1 MGYDAVIFDFDGVL
15 MNSGFDGFQWA
26 LDERQKV
33 VTNKGWNLEL
43 DKLEQ
48 GIFQPDHSKD
58 ITEVMSQEDVSWAQL
73 KEMEKAVAERKVEMA
88 STGEI
93 EIFEDA
99 EEILN
104 ALDCPKAIVSNA
116 YNDYLQKLLE
126 ELDIENYIDFWIA
139 PRIEDIRN
147 YREKMKPEPEMVEE
161 ALEQLEAQNAVMIGD
176 QVSDIL
182 AARNAG
188 IDSIYI
194 NRSGD
199 TEPRANHS
207 VKSLTEALQIIQG

>member
-1 MGYDAVIFDFDGVL
+1 MKYDAVIFDFDGVL
-15 MNSGFDGFQWA
+15 MDSGFDGFQWA
-26 LDERQKV
+26 LEERHKV
-33 VTNKGWNLEL
+33 IEENGWDLNL
-43 DKLEQ
+43 DKLER
-48 GIFQPDHSKD
+48 GIFQPDHSENIKE
-58 ITEVMSQEDVSWAQL
+58 ILNEENLSWRQL
-73 KEMEKAVAERKVEMA
+73 KQMEKAVAERKVEMA

-199 TEPRANHS
+199 TEAKADYS
-207 VKSLTEALQIIQG
+207 VKNLTEALQIIQG

>member
-1 MGYDAVIFDFDGVL
+1 MEYDAVIFDFDGVL
-15 MNSGFDGFQWA
+15 MYSGFDGFQWA
-26 LDERQKV
+26 LEERHKV
-33 VTNKGWNLEL
+33 IEENGWDLNL

-48 GIFQPDHSKD
+48 GIFQPDHSENIKE
-58 ITEVMSQEDVSWAQL
+58 ILNEENLSWQQL
-73 KEMEKAVAERKVEMA
+73 KQMEKAVAERKVEMA

-99 EEILN
+99 QEILN
-104 ALDCPKAIVSNA
+104 FLDCPKAIVSNA

-126 ELDIENYIDFWIA
+126 ELDIEHYIDFWIA

-147 YREKMKPEPEMVEE
+147 YHEKMKPEPEMVEE